1 MEMRAATT
9 VGGRGAGAAAAAFGC
24 GASVGWTDAP
34 RVGDGDGNDDGFA
47 EAVIR
52 ILVDVVASLG
62 CELLAAVPAMAS
74 KTMAPTVV
82 RIRCP
87 RLMSS

>member
-24 GASVGWTDAP
+24 GASVGWTVAP
-34 RVGDGDGNDDGFA
+34 MVGDGDGNDVGLA
-47 EAVIR
+47 EAVVR

-62 CELLAAVPAMAS
+62 CELLATDPAMAS
-74 KTMAPTVV
+74 KAILPTVV

-87 RLMSS
+87 RLTSS